1 MDFKKYQKLTA
12 RTAIYSKKDKNFNY
26 PVSYP
31 TLGLVSEA
39 GEIAGKI
46 KKIYRDEAGKI
57 SKEQKAELSKEL
69 GDVLWYIS
77 QLSSELELS
86 LDDIA
91 SENITKLMSR
101 KKRGVI
107 TGAGDHR

>member
-1 MDFKKYQKLTA
+1 M
-12 RTAIYSKKDKNFNY
+12 
-26 PVSYP
+26 
-31 TLGLVSEA
+31 
-39 GEIAGKI
+39 
-46 KKIYRDEAGKI
+46 KKIIRDDHGIVTDEKRDEV
-57 SKEQKAELSKEL
+57 LKEL

-101 KKRGVI
+101 KKRSKIRGS
-107 TGAGDHR
+107 GDNR